1 MSYQTDEPIKLTRDC
16 QVVAVPAG
24 HTLMLPQGTE
34 VMITQ
39 SLGGSYTLMVPSYG
53 GLFRLSNRDADA
65 IGRENRPS
73 EGAAA
78 ASQALTGEA
87 LEKEIWQTLKTC
99 FDPEIPVNIVDL
111 GLIYD
116 MEISQ
121 LADGS
126 RIDVKMTLTA
136 QGCGMGGSIAAD
148 ARNKLLDLPG
158 VVEADVQ
165 VVWDPP
171 GRRRK
176 YHPKVVR
183 CWESHDGEQLENPRR
198 RGFRGAYCIHCLF
211 VDGAGSRELR
221 SVRGIPRKDVVSG
234 GGGNEPGRS
243 V

>member
-39 SLGGSYTLMVPSYG
+39 SLGGSYTLLVPSYG

-65 IGRENRPS
+65 IGKETRL

-78 ASQALTGEA
+78 QGQALSGDA
-87 LEKEIWQTLKTC
+87 LEKEVWQTLKTC

-116 MEISQ
+116 LQISQ
-121 LADGS
+121 LSDGT
-126 RIDVKMTLTA
+126 RVDVKMTLTA

-165 VVWDPP
+165 VVWEPP
-171 GRRRK
+171 WTPEKISPEGRTLL
-176 YHPKVVR
+176 
-183 CWESHDGEQLENPRR
+183 G
-198 RGFRGAYCIHCLF
+198 IH
-211 VDGAGSRELR
+211 
-221 SVRGIPRKDVVSG
+221 
-234 GGGNEPGRS
+234 
-243 V
+243 

>member
-39 SLGGSYTLMVPSYG
+39 SLGGSYTLLVPSYG

-65 IGRENRPS
+65 IGRQARPA
-73 EGAAA
+73 EAAVPA
-78 ASQALTGEA
+78 GQALKGDA
-87 LEKEIWQTLKTC
+87 LEGEVWNTLKTC

-116 MEISQ
+116 MQITG
-121 LADGS
+121 LHDGS
-126 RIDVKMTLTA
+126 RVDVKMTLTA

-171 GRRRK
+171 WTPEKISPEGRA
-176 YHPKVVR
+176 
-183 CWESHDGEQLENPRR
+183 L
-198 RGFRGAYCIHCLF
+198 L
-211 VDGAGSRELR
+211 
-221 SVRGIPRKDVVSG
+221 GIR
-234 GGGNEPGRS
+234 
-243 V
+243 

>member
-39 SLGGSYTLMVPSYG
+39 SLGGSYTLLVPSYG

-65 IGRENRPS
+65 VGREARPA
-73 EGAAA
+73 EGAAG
-78 ASQALTGEA
+78 SGQALTGEA
-87 LEKEIWQTLKTC
+87 LEKEVWAALKTC
-99 FDPEIPVNIVDL
+99 YDPEIPVNIVDL

-116 MEISQ
+116 MDIST
-121 LADGS
+121 LDDGS
-126 RIDVKMTLTA
+126 RVDVKMTLTA

-171 GRRRK
+171 WTPEKISPEGRTLL
-176 YHPKVVR
+176 
-183 CWESHDGEQLENPRR
+183 G
-198 RGFRGAYCIHCLF
+198 IH
-211 VDGAGSRELR
+211 
-221 SVRGIPRKDVVSG
+221 
-234 GGGNEPGRS
+234 
-243 V
+243 

>member
-39 SLGGSYTLMVPSYG
+39 SLGGSYTLLVPSYG

-65 IGRENRPS
+65 IGKETRP
-73 EGAAA
+73 EA
-78 ASQALTGEA
+78 ASQGQALTGEA
-87 LEKEIWQTLKTC
+87 LEKEVWQTLKTC

-111 GLIYD
+111 GLIYE
-116 MEISQ
+116 MQISQ
-121 LADGS
+121 LPDGS

-165 VVWDPP
+165 VVWEPQWTP
-171 GRRRK
+171 EKISPEGRTLL
-176 YHPKVVR
+176 
-183 CWESHDGEQLENPRR
+183 G
-198 RGFRGAYCIHCLF
+198 IH
-211 VDGAGSRELR
+211 
-221 SVRGIPRKDVVSG
+221 
-234 GGGNEPGRS
+234 
-243 V
+243 

>member
-39 SLGGSYTLMVPSYG
+39 SLGGSYTLLVPSYG

-65 IGRENRPS
+65 IGREARS
-73 EGAAA
+73 AESGTVT
-78 ASQALTGEA
+78 QALSGDA
-87 LEKEIWQTLKTC
+87 LQTEVWSTLKTC
-99 FDPEIPVNIVDL
+99 YDPEIPVNIVDL

-116 MEISQ
+116 MKISQ
-121 LADGS
+121 LNDGS

-171 GRRRK
+171 WTPEKISPEGRALL
-176 YHPKVVR
+176 
-183 CWESHDGEQLENPRR
+183 G
-198 RGFRGAYCIHCLF
+198 IH
-211 VDGAGSRELR
+211 
-221 SVRGIPRKDVVSG
+221 
-234 GGGNEPGRS
+234 
-243 V
+243 

>member
-158 VVEADVQ
+158 VAEADVQ

-171 GRRRK
+171 WTPEKISPEGRA
-176 YHPKVVR
+176 
-183 CWESHDGEQLENPRR
+183 L
-198 RGFRGAYCIHCLF
+198 L
-211 VDGAGSRELR
+211 
-221 SVRGIPRKDVVSG
+221 GIA
-234 GGGNEPGRS
+234 
-243 V
+243 